1 MKVPVNPQVRS
12 QDILANTKPLVQ
24 RMRQP
29 STLRASVSAALNDYL
44 GLVDADMVN
53 DLYGLVLAEVEAPLL
68 EAVMQKARSNQSKAA
83 QMLGVSRGTLRTMLK
98 KYKMLD

>member
-1 MKVPVNPQVRS
+1 MKVPVNPQLRS
-12 QDILANTKPLVQ
+12 QDILTNTKPLVQ
-24 RMRQP
+24 RMRQA

-53 DLYGLVLAEVEAPLL
+53 DLYALVLAEVEAPLL

>member
-24 RMRQP
+24 RMRQA

-98 KYKMLD
+98 KYKM